1 MRRAHRM
8 GVSICSQR
16 FVVSTGLSDKQ
27 KVLIDRR
34 RDVPRLSPLA
44 TLLVC
49 SIVLTSAHAQS
60 TFGSIV
66 GVVKD
71 PGGLVVPGAKITLSS
86 LEEEFIHEAISDQD
100 GAFRFL
106 NVKAGRYEI
115 TAHAEG
121 FATFKLQSVQL
132 DARET
137 LREDLSLKVKSTS
150 EVVEVA
156 DRAPMINT
164 ENATLADSKDFSQV
178 SELPV
183 NYRGSTT
190 SSLAVL
196 ATVPGAQQDANGN
209 VSVGG
214 GLPSQVQYS
223 VDGAS
228 TVNIRQNG
236 ALANMNPSSELISEF
251 KVAQF
256 NNNAE
261 FAQLGDITIATKSGG
276 NRFHGSLFEYMQNSA
291 LDATTYGFPSKPH
304 KAFNTFGGSL
314 GGPLRIPGI
323 SGDTPRTF
331 FFAAYEGNRRRLVTP
346 LFLNVPTTAM
356 REGNL
361 NDLTG
366 NYGRVVDPLTGQ
378 PFVNNTIPANRIN
391 PVSSSLLQ
399 NYLTQLPNSP
409 TAGANYLQ
417 QTPTPSNTDGYDIR
431 IDHTLTV
438 KQSLYVRWSAKD
450 ISTTLPNAL
459 LPSDHDSETDR
470 NLIFSHNYAITNS
483 LVNEARFGLS
493 LFRIGVNFRIE
504 GASAVQQLGL
514 VGLDLSDHPTAA
526 AFPTFNFNDGTGLTP
541 IGRDKAGV
549 TKSQTIQFTDNLS
562 WARGKHSMKFGVDV
576 RRVAYADIESFGG
589 SDDFGD
595 FTFTSGAFTGNKA
608 CGDPAATAPYLCE
621 SAFADFLLGLPAKTY
636 VAQSGPDVLAHTVQ
650 TGLYAQ
656 DEWRI
661 HPRLTLSFGL
671 RWQALPPF
679 VSPLNNLT
687 AFDKRNGGVIVPDHN
702 VPVQGFLE
710 AINACAGPY
719 NPFGVANPALPCGPV
734 ESANSQGLGPGV
746 REFYK
751 KNFQPRFGFA
761 YRPFGNEKT
770 VVRGGLGI
778 FTMTNLGQLSF
789 NTTNISVG
797 VVRTTANA
805 VQGGQ
810 AAYQFPNATT
820 PINPLAIAGTGD
832 FYQNTP
838 INYHDPQSAQWNFT
852 VERELIPDTTL
863 RVSYVGTN
871 SYRMSQTVDLN
882 QVMPSPTSPNPN
894 VRPYLNWGRILSS
907 ENEGSV
913 NYEGLQSEINHRTRS
928 GLTLQA
934 SHVWAKSLGNVGGD
948 APTAFS
954 PEVIYGT
961 PVANRFDLAGNRGNI
976 AAVRRQ
982 RVLVS
987 AIYDL
992 PVGNGRRFINHMS
1005 SVPQALFGGWSIST
1019 VSMWQTG
1026 PYLTPITSASYDPG
1040 NLNLIYRGAYQR
1052 PDCIGNGNLANP
1064 TVGDYFNI
1072 NAFNPVPSG
1081 PVGTCGVGSL
1091 LGPGTVAIAAGLSK
1105 NFALGEKV
1113 HMKLES
1119 TFTNLPNHVNYAP
1132 PATDVSSPST
1142 FGKIT
1147 SAQSSENAGNRT
1159 GQVALR
1165 IEF

>member
-1 MRRAHRM
+1 M
-8 GVSICSQR
+8 V
-16 FVVSTGLSDKQ
+16 
-27 KVLIDRR
+27 
-34 RDVPRLSPLA
+34 RLSS
-44 TLLVC
+44 LVT
-49 SIVLTSAHAQS
+49 IVLTCTVMLSSAHAQS

-66 GVVKD
+66 GVVTD
-71 PGGLVVPGAKITLSS
+71 PAGLVVPGAQITLFSV
-86 LEEEFIHEAISDQD
+86 EEKSTRQAMSDQD
-100 GAFRFL
+100 GAFQFM

-115 TAHAEG
+115 TAHADG
-121 FATFKLQSVQL
+121 FADIKLQSVEL
-132 DARET
+132 EARQS
-137 LREDLSLKVKSTS
+137 LRADLSLKVKSTS
-150 EVVEVA
+150 EIVEVA
-156 DRAPMINT
+156 DTAPMINT
-164 ENATLADSKDFSQV
+164 ENATLADTKNFTQV
-178 SELPV
+178 SQLPV
-183 NYRGSTT
+183 NYRGATT
-190 SSLAVL
+190 SSMAVL
-196 ATVPGAQQDANGN
+196 ATVPGTQQDANGN

-251 KVAQF
+251 KVSQF

-276 NRFHGSLFEYMQNSA
+276 ASLHGSLFEYMQNSA
-291 LDATTYGFPSKPH
+291 LDATTYGFSDKPH

-314 GGPLRIPGI
+314 GGPLKIPGLMK
-323 SGDTPRTF
+323 GTPHTF

-346 LFLNVPTTAM
+346 LFLNVPSSAM
-356 REGNL
+356 RTGNL
-361 NDLTG
+361 SELTG
-366 NYGRVVDPLTGQ
+366 PYGQVVNPLTGQ
-378 PFVNNTIPANRIN
+378 PLTNNTIPSGQIN
-391 PVSSSLLQ
+391 SVSVSLLQ
-399 NYLTQLPNSP
+399 NYLTQLPNLPATGGS
-409 TAGANYLQ
+409 NYLQ
-417 QTPTPSNTDGYDIR
+417 SVSTPGNTDGYDIR
-431 IDHTLTV
+431 IDHTLTA
-438 KQSLYVRWSAKD
+438 KQSLYGRWSSKS
-450 ISTTLPNAL
+450 ISSTVPNAL
-459 LPSDHDSETDR
+459 LPSDRDR
-470 NLIFSHNYAITNS
+470 ESDHNLIFSHNYAISNT

-493 LFRIGVNFRIE
+493 LFRIGVNFPIQGE
-504 GASAVQQLGL
+504 AAVQQLGL
-514 VGLDLSDHPTAA
+514 TGLDLSDHPGAA

-576 RRVAYADIESFGG
+576 RRVAYADLESFGG

-595 FTFTSGAFTGNKA
+595 FTFTSGAFTGLPA
-608 CGDPAATAPYLCE
+608 CDATATSPYLCE
-621 SAFADFLLGLPAKTY
+621 SSFADFLLGLPAKSY
-636 VAQSGPDVLAHTVQ
+636 IAQSGPDVLAHTIQ

-661 HPRLTLSFGL
+661 HPRLTLSFGM

-710 AINACAGPY
+710 SINACQGPY
-719 NPFGVANPALPCGPV
+719 NPYGVANPALPCGPV
-734 ESANSQGLGPGV
+734 ESASSQGLGGGV
-746 REFYK
+746 RQFYK

-761 YRPFGNEKT
+761 YRPFGNDRT
-770 VVRGGLGI
+770 VIRGGFGI

-789 NTTNISVG
+789 NTTNISVA
-797 VVRTTANA
+797 VVRTTPNG
-805 VQGGQ
+805 VQNGQ
-810 AAYQFPNATT
+810 PAYQFPNVTT
-820 PINPLAIAGTGD
+820 PVNPLTLAGTGD

-838 INYHDPQSAQWNFT
+838 INYRDPQSAQWNFT
-852 VERELIPDTTL
+852 VERELVPDTTL

-882 QVMPSPTSPNPN
+882 QVQPSPISPNPN
-894 VRPYLNWGRILSS
+894 PRPYLNWGRILSS
-907 ENEGSV
+907 ENQGSV
-913 NYEGLQSEINHRTRS
+913 NYEGLQSEINHRSRA

-961 PVANRFDLAGNRGNI
+961 PVANRFALAGNRGDV
-976 AAVRRQ
+976 AAVRRH

-992 PVGNGRRFINHMS
+992 PFGNGRHFLGHMNS
-1005 SVPQALFGGWSIST
+1005 IPQAFFGGWSVST
-1019 VSMWQTG
+1019 ISMWQTG
-1026 PYLTPITSASYDPG
+1026 PHLTPITSPSYDPG
-1040 NLNLIYRGAYQR
+1040 NLNLVYRGALQR
-1052 PDCIGNGNLANP
+1052 PDCIGDGNLAHP
-1064 TVGDYFNI
+1064 TVGEYFNLE
-1072 NAFNPVPSG
+1072 AFNPIPAG
-1081 PVGTCGVGSL
+1081 AVGNCRIGSL
-1091 LGPGTVAIAAGLSK
+1091 VGPGTVAIAAGLSK
-1105 NFALGEKV
+1105 TFVLGERV
-1113 HMKLES
+1113 RMKFES
-1119 TFTNLPNHVNYAP
+1119 TFTNLPNHLNYAP
-1132 PATDVSSPST
+1132 PSTDVSSPST

-1147 SAQSSENAGNRT
+1147 SVQSSENAGNRT